1 MAIRTYDI
9 LLDSYNSTMPEP
21 IVGRQGDKNGA
32 VTLHVTITDR
42 GTAVDLTDQTVNLMA
57 ETANGTAVVADNG
70 GVTLTD
76 AVNGKFDYAI
86 PNALWSEAG
95 KITKAYF
102 SLNDTDGQE
111 TTYDLIF
118 IVKKAIDVSQG
129 KADDYIT
136 IIDGTIRDLKTKV
149 DAIYA
154 EYQNGTFYSR
164 SETDNI
170 ISNLNSV
177 FYTQDE
183 IKKIDKKSRDDASGY
198 ATMHRLG
205 RKYHAQGTT
214 GSTAQGFAGLGGTK
228 VVQYFQNYDP
238 LDVTKGTLTMFDVE
252 TGVEDLSNEIQGYH
266 GNSMTYNSKDGFL
279 YLAPAEDTS
288 SGSVVHLKN
297 ILKIDSETLTVNET
311 IDLSEI
317 TGLTEIHAI
326 GYDNVD
332 DCFVISDNKTMEF
345 YDSSWKLKFTIKW
358 SDLIGYDPWYMQGVQ
373 VNGTSLYWIGG
384 RKSQIWHYDIDYSN
398 QKLVYRTTY
407 VFGKF
412 QEGLYPTGEL
422 EGLAFNDNGKIY
434 VSSAINIGSWGG
446 LSQFYET
453 NSSFK
458 IPVSGSTVVSIQ
470 NSEPYTIDFHVGNN
484 TNYNPDGTYSNPFSS
499 MLEACVCIGS
509 PSTAVKQL
517 TLLNNMSDETL
528 TFVGI
533 DNVMVKTQ
541 GFSVKAAVFINCNHI
556 YVDNLITTGFSAW
569 KNNALYMLHSDV
581 RFNGWTCA
589 DLTSNSIVKE
599 DAHIERCNVYLQDNS
614 NARIGLY
621 NSTMDAAG
629 NTNGVIKQNQ
639 MSKLLGNKVTGT
651 TKSVTSSDALVSK
664 DLTYY
669 AKIKANI
676 AVTINGTDFTFYL
689 DGQVTSGTINLVGYT
704 RVTGVIYMCVFHF
717 AYNSQKDSTLEVY
730 DVPKF
735 TKQTISKYSITV
747 SVTDN

>member
-1 MAIRTYDI
+1 MTIRSYDI
-9 LLDSYNSTMPEP
+9 NLDSFNATIPEP

-32 VTLHVTITDR
+32 VTLHVSITDR
-42 GTAVDLTDQTVNLMA
+42 GTAVDLTGQTINLMA
-57 ETANGTAVVADNG
+57 ETAKGTAVVADNL

-76 AVNGKFDYAI
+76 AINGKFDYAI
-86 PNALWSEAG
+86 PNALWSESG
-95 KITKAYF
+95 KITRAYF
-102 SLNDTDGQE
+102 SLNDTDGQQ

-118 IVKKAIDVSQG
+118 IVKKAIDISQD

-136 IIDGTIRDLKTKV
+136 IIDGTIRDLKSKI
-149 DAIYA
+149 DAIYE

-164 SETDNI
+164 NEVDDI
-170 ISNLNSV
+170 IGNLNNV

-183 IKKIDKKSRDDASGY
+183 VNNIDKKSRNDAAGY

-205 RKYHAQGTT
+205 RKYHTQGTT

-228 VVQYFQNYDP
+228 VVQYFQNYTP

-252 TGVEDLSNEIQGYH
+252 TGVEELSNEIKGYH

-288 SGSVVHLKN
+288 SGSVVQLKN
-297 ILKIDSETLTVNET
+297 ILKIDPATLTVNEN

-317 TGLTEIHAI
+317 TGLPEIHAV

-345 YDSSWKLKFTIKW
+345 YDSSWKLKFTIEW
-358 SDLIGYDPWYMQGVQ
+358 SDLIGYEPWYMQGVQ

-398 QKLVYRTTY
+398 QKIVYRTTY
-407 VFGKF
+407 VFDKF

-446 LSQFYET
+446 LAQFYET

-458 IPVSGSTVVSIQ
+458 IPISGSTVVSTQ
-470 NSEPYTIDFHVGNN
+470 NSEPYTIDFYVGNN
-484 TNYNPDGTYSNPFSS
+484 INYNPDGTYSNPFSS
-499 MLEACVCIGS
+499 MLEACVCIGT

-517 TLLNNMSDETL
+517 TLLNNMPDETL
-528 TFVGI
+528 TFVGV
-533 DNVMVKTQ
+533 DNIMVKTQ

-556 YVDNLITTGFSAW
+556 YVDNLVTTGFSAW
-569 KNNALYMLHSDV
+569 KNNALYMLHSNV

-589 DLTSNSIVKE
+589 DLTGNANVTE
-599 DAHIERCNVYLQDNS
+599 DAHIERCNVFLQDNS

-629 NTNGVIKQNQ
+629 NTNNVLKQNQ
-639 MSKLLGNKVTGT
+639 MSKLMGNKVTGT
-651 TKSVTSSDALVSK
+651 VNSVTSSNALVSS
-664 DLTYY
+664 DLNYY
-669 AKIKANI
+669 ANIKANVD
-676 AVTINGTDFTFYL
+676 VTISGTRFTFYL
-689 DGQVTSGTINLVGYT
+689 AGQVTPGTINLAGYT
-704 RVTGVIYMCVFHF
+704 RVAGVIYMCVFHF
-717 AYNSQKDSTLEVY
+717 APTDQQNSTLEVY
-730 DVPKF
+730 NVPTF
-735 TKQTISKYSITV
+735 AKQTLSSYSITV

>member
-1 MAIRTYDI
+1 MTIRSYDI
-9 LLDSYNSTMPEP
+9 NLDSFNATIPEP

-32 VTLHVTITDR
+32 VTLHVSITDR
-42 GTAVDLTDQTVNLMA
+42 GTAVDLTGQTINLMA
-57 ETANGTAVVADNG
+57 ETAKGTAIIADNL
-70 GVTLTD
+70 GVMLTD

-86 PNALWSEAG
+86 PNALWSESG
-95 KITKAYF
+95 KITRAYF
-102 SLNDTDGQE
+102 SLNDTDGQQ

-118 IVKKAIDVSQG
+118 IVKKSIDISQD

-136 IIDGTIRDLKTKV
+136 IIDGTIRDLKSKI
-149 DAIYA
+149 DAIYE

-164 SETDNI
+164 NEVDDI
-170 ISNLNSV
+170 IGNLNNV

-183 IKKIDKKSRDDASGY
+183 VNNIDKKSRNDAAGY

-205 RKYHAQGTT
+205 RKYHTQGTT

-228 VVQYFQNYDP
+228 VVQYFQNYTP

-252 TGVEDLSNEIQGYH
+252 TGVEELSNEIKGYH

-288 SGSVVHLKN
+288 SGSVVQLKN
-297 ILKIDSETLTVNET
+297 ILKIDPATLTVSEN

-317 TGLTEIHAI
+317 TGLPEIHAV

-384 RKSQIWHYDIDYSN
+384 RKSQIWRYDIDFQN
-398 QKLVYRTTY
+398 QKLTYRTTY
-407 VFGKF
+407 VFDEF

-446 LSQFYET
+446 LAQFYET

-458 IPVSGSTVVSIQ
+458 IPVSGSTVVSTQ
-470 NSEPYTIDFHVGNN
+470 NSEPYTIDFYVGNN
-484 TNYNPDGTYSNPFSS
+484 INYNPDGTYSNPFSS
-499 MLEACVCIGS
+499 MLEACVCIGT

-517 TLLNNMSDETL
+517 TLLNNMPDETL
-528 TFVGI
+528 TFVGV
-533 DNVMVKTQ
+533 DNIMVKTQ

-556 YVDNLITTGFSAW
+556 YVDNLVTTGFSAW
-569 KNNALYMLHSDV
+569 KNNALYMLHSNV

-589 DLTSNSIVKE
+589 DLTGNANVTE
-599 DAHIERCNVYLQDNS
+599 DAHIERCNVFLQDNS

-629 NTNGVIKQNQ
+629 NTNNVLKQNQ
-639 MSKLLGNKVTGT
+639 MSKLMGNKVTGT
-651 TKSVTSSDALVSK
+651 VNSVTSSNALVSS
-664 DLTYY
+664 DLNYY
-669 AKIKANI
+669 ANIKANVD
-676 AVTINGTDFTFYL
+676 VTISGTRFTFYL
-689 DGQVTSGTINLVGYT
+689 AGQVTPGTINLAGYT
-704 RVTGVIYMCVFHF
+704 RVAGVIYMCVFHF
-717 AYNSQKDSTLEVY
+717 APTAQQNSTLEVY
-730 DVPKF
+730 NVPTF
-735 TKQTISKYSITV
+735 AKQTLSSYSITV

>member
-1 MAIRTYDI
+1 MTIRSYDI
-9 LLDSYNSTMPEP
+9 NLDSFNATIPEP

-32 VTLHVTITDR
+32 VTLHVSITDR
-42 GTAVDLTDQTVNLMA
+42 GTAVDLTGQTINLMA
-57 ETANGTAVVADNG
+57 ETAKGTAVVADNL

-76 AVNGKFDYAI
+76 AINGKFDYAI
-86 PNALWSEAG
+86 PNALWSESG
-95 KITKAYF
+95 KITRAYF
-102 SLNDTDGQE
+102 SLNDTDGQQ

-118 IVKKAIDVSQG
+118 IVKKAIDISQD

-136 IIDGTIRDLKTKV
+136 IIDGTIRDLKSKI
-149 DAIYA
+149 DAIYE

-164 SETDNI
+164 NEIDEIVSG
-170 ISNLNSV
+170 LNNV

-183 IKKIDKKSRDDASGY
+183 VNKIDKKSRDDAAGY

-205 RKYHAQGTT
+205 RKYHTQGTT

-228 VVQYFQNYDP
+228 VVQYFQNYTP

-252 TGVEDLSNEIQGYH
+252 TGVEELSNEIKGYH

-288 SGSVVHLKN
+288 SGSVVQLKN
-297 ILKIDSETLTVNET
+297 ILKIDPATLTVNEN

-317 TGLTEIHAI
+317 TGLPEIHAV

-384 RKSQIWHYDIDYSN
+384 RKSQIWRYDIDFKN
-398 QKLVYRTTY
+398 QKLTYRTTY
-407 VFGKF
+407 VFDEF

-446 LSQFYET
+446 LAQFYET

-458 IPVSGSTVVSIQ
+458 IPVSGSTVVSTQ
-470 NSEPYTIDFHVGNN
+470 NSEPYTIEFYVGNN
-484 TNYNPDGTYSNPFSS
+484 INYNPDGTYSNPFSS
-499 MLEACVCIGS
+499 MLEACVCIGT

-517 TLLNNMSDETL
+517 TLLNNMPDETL
-528 TFVGI
+528 TFVGV
-533 DNVMVKTQ
+533 DNIMVKTQ
-541 GFSVKAAVFINCNHI
+541 GLSVKAAVFINCNHI
-556 YVDNLITTGFSAW
+556 YVDNLVTTGFSAW
-569 KNNALYMLHSDV
+569 KNNALYMLHSNV

-589 DLTSNSIVKE
+589 DLTGNANVTE
-599 DAHIERCNVYLQDNS
+599 DAHIERCNVFLQDNS

-629 NTNGVIKQNQ
+629 NTNNVLKQNQ
-639 MSKLLGNKVTGT
+639 MSKLMGNKVTGT
-651 TKSVTSSDALVSK
+651 VNSVTSSNALVSS
-664 DLTYY
+664 DLNYY
-669 AKIKANI
+669 ANIKANVD
-676 AVTINGTDFTFYL
+676 VTISGTRFTFYL
-689 DGQVTSGTINLVGYT
+689 AGQVTPGTINLAGYT
-704 RVTGVIYMCVFHF
+704 RVAGVIYMCLFHF
-717 AYNSQKDSTLEVY
+717 VPTAQQNSTLEVY
-730 DVPKF
+730 NVPTF
-735 TKQTISKYSITV
+735 AKQTLSSYSITV

>member
-1 MAIRTYDI
+1 MTIRSYDI
-9 LLDSYNSTMPEP
+9 NLDSFNATIPEP

-32 VTLHVTITDR
+32 VTLHVSITDR
-42 GTAVDLTDQTVNLMA
+42 GTAVDLTGQTINLMA
-57 ETANGTAVVADNG
+57 ETAKGTAVVADNL

-76 AVNGKFDYAI
+76 AINGKFDYAI
-86 PNALWSEAG
+86 PNALWSESG
-95 KITKAYF
+95 KITRAYF
-102 SLNDTDGQE
+102 SLNDTDGQQ

-118 IVKKAIDVSQG
+118 IVKKAIDISQD

-136 IIDGTIRDLKTKV
+136 IIDGTIRDLKSKI
-149 DAIYA
+149 DAIYE

-164 SETDNI
+164 NEVDDI
-170 ISNLNSV
+170 IGNLNNV

-183 IKKIDKKSRDDASGY
+183 VNNIDKKSRNDAAGY

-205 RKYHAQGTT
+205 RKYHTQGTT

-228 VVQYFQNYDP
+228 VVQYFQNYTP

-252 TGVEDLSNEIQGYH
+252 TGVEELSNEIKGYH

-288 SGSVVHLKN
+288 SGSVVQLKN
-297 ILKIDSETLTVNET
+297 ILKIDPATLTVNEN

-317 TGLTEIHAI
+317 TGLPEIHAV

-345 YDSSWKLKFTIKW
+345 YDSSWKLKFTIEW
-358 SDLIGYDPWYMQGVQ
+358 SDLIGYEPWYMQGVQ

-398 QKLVYRTTY
+398 QKIVYRTTY
-407 VFGKF
+407 VFDKF

-446 LSQFYET
+446 LAQFYET

-458 IPVSGSTVVSIQ
+458 IPISGSTVVSTQ
-470 NSEPYTIDFHVGNN
+470 NSEPYTIDFYVGNN
-484 TNYNPDGTYSNPFSS
+484 INYNPDGTYSNPFSS
-499 MLEACVCIGS
+499 MLEACVCIGT

-517 TLLNNMSDETL
+517 TLLNNMPDETL
-528 TFVGI
+528 TFVGV
-533 DNVMVKTQ
+533 DNIMVKTQ

-556 YVDNLITTGFSAW
+556 YVDNLVTTGFSAW
-569 KNNALYMLHSDV
+569 KNNALYMLHSNV

-589 DLTSNSIVKE
+589 DLTGNANVTE
-599 DAHIERCNVYLQDNS
+599 DAHIERCNVFLQDNS

-629 NTNGVIKQNQ
+629 NTNNVLKQNQ
-639 MSKLLGNKVTGT
+639 MSKLMGNKVTGT
-651 TKSVTSSDALVSK
+651 VNSVTSSNALVSS
-664 DLTYY
+664 DLNYY
-669 AKIKANI
+669 ANIKANVD
-676 AVTINGTDFTFYL
+676 VTISGTRFTFCL
-689 DGQVTSGTINLVGYT
+689 AGQVTPGTINLAGYT
-704 RVTGVIYMCVFHF
+704 RVAGVIYMCVFHF
-717 AYNSQKDSTLEVY
+717 APTDQQNSTLEVY
-730 DVPKF
+730 NVPTF
-735 TKQTISKYSITV
+735 AKQTLSSYSITV

>member
-1 MAIRTYDI
+1 MSIRSYEI
-9 LLDSYNSTMPEP
+9 NLDSFSSLIPEP

-32 VTLHVTITDR
+32 VTLYVTVTDR
-42 GTAVDLTDQTVNLMA
+42 GAAVDLTEETINLMA
-57 ETANGTAVVADNG
+57 KTAKGTAIIADNA
-70 GVTLTD
+70 GVTITD
-76 AVNGKFDYAI
+76 AVNGKFTYEI

-95 KITKAYF
+95 KIKDAYF
-102 SLNDTDGQE
+102 SLNDTDGQQ

-118 IVKKAIDVSQG
+118 IVKKAIDISQD

-149 DAIYA
+149 DAIYE

-164 SETDNI
+164 NEIDEI

-183 IKKIDKKSRDDASGY
+183 INNIDNKARDDASGY

-205 RKYHAQGTT
+205 RKYHTQGTT
-214 GSTAQGFAGLGGTK
+214 GSTPQGFAGLGGTK
-228 VVQYFQNYDP
+228 VVQYFQNYNP
-238 LDVTKGTLTMFDVE
+238 LDVTKGTLTIFDIE
-252 TGVEDLSNEIQGYH
+252 TGVEELSNEIQGYH

-288 SGSVVHLKN
+288 SGSVVQLKN
-297 ILKIDSETLTVNET
+297 ILKIDPKTLAVNET

-317 TGLTEIHAI
+317 TGLPEIHAI
-326 GYDNVD
+326 GYDNID
-332 DCFVISDNKTMEF
+332 DCFVVSDNKAMEF

-373 VNGTSLYWIGG
+373 VNGMSLYWIGG

-407 VFGKF
+407 VFDKF

-446 LSQFYET
+446 LAQFYET

-458 IPVSGSTVVSIQ
+458 IPVSGSTVVSTQ
-470 NSEPYTIDFHVGNN
+470 NSEPYTIDFYVGQNSA
-484 TNYNPDGTYSNPFSS
+484 YNPDGTYNNPFSS
-499 MLEACVCIGS
+499 MLEACACIGTT
-509 PSTAVKQL
+509 STAVKQL
-517 TLLNNMSDETL
+517 TLLNDMSDETL

-533 DNVMVKTQ
+533 DNIMVKTQ

-556 YVDNLITTGFSAW
+556 YVDNLVTTGFSAW
-569 KNNALYMLHSDV
+569 KNNALYMLHSNV
-581 RFNGWTCA
+581 RLNGWTCA
-589 DLTSNSIVKE
+589 DLTSNKNVTE
-599 DAHIERCNVYLQDNS
+599 DAHVERCNVFLQDNS
-614 NARIGLY
+614 SARIVLY
-621 NSTMDAAG
+621 NSTMDAVG

-651 TKSVTSSDALVSK
+651 ITNVTSSDALVSS

-669 AKIKANI
+669 AKIRANI
-676 AVTINGTDFTFYL
+676 AVTIANTDFTFYL
-689 DGQVTSGTINLVGYT
+689 TGQVTPGTINLVGYT
-704 RVTGVIYMCVFHF
+704 RVTGVIYMCVLHF
-717 AYNSQKDSTLEVY
+717 AYSSQKDSTLEVY
-730 DVPKF
+730 NVPGF

>member
-1 MAIRTYDI
+1 MAIRTYEI
-9 LLDSYNSTMPEP
+9 LLDSYNSTIPEP

-42 GTAVDLTDQTVNLMA
+42 GTAVDLTGQTINLMA
-57 ETANGTAVVADNG
+57 ETAKGTAIVADKL
-70 GVTLTD
+70 GVTLAD
-76 AVNGKFDYAI
+76 AANGKFDYAI

-118 IVKKAIDVSQG
+118 IVKKSIDISQS

-149 DAIYA
+149 DAIYE
-154 EYQNGTFYSR
+154 EYQNGTFYSQN
-164 SETDNI
+164 EIDEI
-170 ISNLNSV
+170 VGNLNNV
-177 FYTQDE
+177 FYTQD
-183 IKKIDKKSRDDASGY
+183 KVNNIDNKARDDAAGY

-205 RKYHAQGTT
+205 RKYHTQGTT
-214 GSTAQGFAGLGGTK
+214 GSTAQGFTGLGGTK

-252 TGVEDLSNEIQGYH
+252 TGVEELSNEIQGYH

-288 SGSVVHLKN
+288 SGSVVQLKK
-297 ILKIDSETLTVNET
+297 IIKIDPKTLAVNET

-317 TGLTEIHAI
+317 TGLPEIHAI
-326 GYDNVD
+326 GYDNID

-398 QKLVYRTTY
+398 QKLIYRTTY
-407 VFGKF
+407 VFDKF

-446 LSQFYET
+446 LAQFYET

-458 IPVSGSTVVSIQ
+458 IPVSGSTVVSTQ
-470 NSEPYTIDFHVGNN
+470 NSEPYTIDFFVGNN
-484 TNYNPDGTYSNPFSS
+484 TNYNPDGTYNNPFSS
-499 MLEACVCIGS
+499 MLEACVCIGT

-517 TLLNNMSDETL
+517 TMLNNMPDETL
-528 TFVGI
+528 TLVGV
-533 DNVMVKTQ
+533 DNIMVKTQ

-556 YVDNLITTGFSAW
+556 YVDNLVTTGFSAW
-569 KNNALYMLHSDV
+569 KNNALYMLHSNV
-581 RFNGWTCA
+581 RLNGWTCA
-589 DLTSNSIVKE
+589 DLTSNSSVTE
-599 DAHIERCNVYLQDNS
+599 DAHIERCNVFLQDNS

-621 NSTMDAAG
+621 NSKMDAAG
-629 NTNGVIKQNQ
+629 NTNGVVKQNQ
-639 MSKLLGNKVTGT
+639 MSKLFGNKVTGT
-651 TKSVTSSDALVSK
+651 VTSVTSSDNLVST
-664 DLTYY
+664 DITYY

-730 DVPKF
+730 NVPGF